1 MGKLFK
7 RLGLGFILLIATLML
22 MVVIMQ
28 RMDTQID
35 YDVSTDGIE
44 IPTFDTVDIPYDQSH
59 DNNTTLPFAASGVI
73 DIDGDGVEE
82 LFLGGS
88 RSQPDGLFRFK
99 DGNFVEVS
107 DSGISKENGEAS
119 HGSTVLDVDK
129 DGDDDLLVARSDGIW
144 LHLNAGGTFSN
155 QKLDVTMPENTTALG
170 VGVADIN
177 RDGHFDMYVGG
188 YIRKDRVEGQNIFN
202 RSGYGGTSQMF
213 LNNGDNTFKN
223 ITKESGLEYT
233 HNTFFGIFIDVDEDS
248 FEDLVVVHD
257 TGQVRTWKN
266 NGDLTFT
273 NMPNPNS
280 NFNSYPMG
288 IAVGD
293 YDNDGLVDFFFSN
306 VGTTPPNFM
315 IRGDTTD
322 DQTTYWKW
330 LLFKN
335 EGNFTFSDQA
345 EKAKLAD
352 YEFSWGAV
360 FEDMNL
366 DGREDLIVSENYIGL
381 PFHNFEFLRSPGR
394 LMIQNKNGEFAA
406 RGAEAG
412 VVNKRYSIA
421 PVTADFN
428 GDGRPDVVHVNIAG
442 RSQAFLSKPGGG
454 TSLKVKL
461 HNQIESI
468 GAKITVTT
476 AGGKTYSKW
485 FIRGEGL
492 SSDSSPI
499 LIFGLG
505 EDAAKSVKVRF
516 LTGEE
521 SELEG
526 PFVGGQA
533 LFKSETGAVSGQ
545 DDNATQ

>member
-1 MGKLFK
+1 MGKVL
-7 RLGLGFILLIATLML
+7 RRVGIGFVLLIVAMIV
-22 MVVIMQ
+22 MVVVMQ

-35 YDVSTDGIE
+35 YDVSTDGID
-44 IPTFDTVDIPYDQSH
+44 IPTFDAVDIPYDQSH
-59 DNNTTLPFAASGVI
+59 DNSTTLPFAASGVI
-73 DIDGDGVEE
+73 DIDGDGTEE

-88 RSQPDGLFRFK
+88 RSQPDALFRFQ
-99 DGNFVEVS
+99 DGNFVEVA
-107 DSGISKENGEAS
+107 DSGITKEEGQAS
-119 HGSTVLDVDK
+119 HGSTILDVDK
-129 DGDDDLLVARSDGIW
+129 DGDDDILVARSDGIW
-144 LHLNAGGTFSN
+144 LHLNEGGKFSN
-155 QKLDVTMPENTTALG
+155 QKLNVTMPDNTTALG
-170 VGVADIN
+170 VGVSDIN
-177 RDGHFDMYVGG
+177 RDGHFDMYIGG

-202 RSGYGGTSQMF
+202 KPGYGGTSQMF

-233 HNTFFGIFIDVDEDS
+233 KNTFFGIFIDVDEDG

-257 TGQVRTWKN
+257 TGNVRTWKN

-280 NFNSYPMG
+280 DFNSYPMG

-516 LTGEE
+516 LSGEE